1 MKRFITYA
9 LLSLTTF
16 LLGCAGPAPAPE
28 PGMQV
33 IQHGRG
39 EEMQVATGVDWN
51 GYSKI
56 LLHAAPVEFTDNWRS
71 NQERLHGRE
80 LRDEDVER
88 IKASVSGQLS
98 KALVRALSERGGY
111 EMTTESGPGVME
123 FMPNIVDLDIAAT
136 GWVQSSILE
145 SLPAYRGGMTIE
157 LVIRDSVSDELLAV
171 AWQNQSDPYEY
182 DMDRTANFSNALA
195 FRTMSNTWADWLLKQ
210 LEKARSGN

>member
-1 MKRFITYA
+1 MKRFITFV